1 MVNRKLERRLVMV
14 GSIWQIVSGLLT
26 MFVYASYI
34 KNKGLNSSYNTLAKL
49 EAAQSIFGSLYMFSV
64 SFGMLFVIL
73 GILNLVLAKT
83 LRDHKTEVKKPIW
96 FILLGFSS
104 YLVMDILG
112 SLMFLSAGIL
122 ALAKNKSIS
131 KMVNYQLQNQ

>member
-1 MVNRKLERRLVMV
+1 MVNRKLERRLLMV
-14 GSIWQIVSGLLT
+14 GSTWQILSGLLT
-26 MFVYASYI
+26 IFVYASYI

-73 GILNLVLAKT
+73 GILNFVLAKT
-83 LRDHKTEVKKPIW
+83 LKDDKAEVKKPIW
-96 FILLGFSS
+96 FILLGVAS
-104 YLVMDILG
+104 YLVMDLLG
-112 SLMFLSAGIL
+112 ALMFLSAGIL

-131 KMVNYQLQNQ
+131 KLVNCHLQN

>member
-1 MVNRKLERRLVMV
+1 MNRKVERRLVMV

-26 MFVYASYI
+26 IFAYASFI
-34 KNKGLNSSYNTLAKL
+34 KREGLHSSYNTFAKL
-49 EAAQSIFGSLYMFSV
+49 EAAQSIFGSLYMFAV

-73 GILNLVLAKT
+73 GVINFVLAKT
-83 LRDHKTEVKKPIW
+83 LKNDKTEVKKPIW
-96 FILLGFSS
+96 FILLGFAS
-104 YLVMDILG
+104 YLVMDLIG

-131 KMVNYQLQNQ
+131 KMVNSL